1 MYVYQFTL
9 LIVFTLIAGMMIIDK
24 NVADYISLLVS
35 IVRMHFERMKFMMI
49 YHPKNPITNYIQSQK
64 MNKIAAELMKEYNID
79 Q

>member
-64 MNKIAAELMKEYNID
+64 MKKIAIELMKEYNID

>member
-9 LIVFTLIAGMMIIDK
+9 LIVFTLIAGMMLIDK
-24 NVADYISLLVS
+24 NVADYISIIAS
-35 IVRMHFERMKFMMI
+35 IIKMHFERMKFMMI

-64 MNKIAAELMKEYNID
+64 MKKIAIELMKEYNID

>member
-9 LIVFTLIAGMMIIDK
+9 LIVFTLIAGMMLIDK

-64 MNKIAAELMKEYNID
+64 MKKIAIELMKEYNID